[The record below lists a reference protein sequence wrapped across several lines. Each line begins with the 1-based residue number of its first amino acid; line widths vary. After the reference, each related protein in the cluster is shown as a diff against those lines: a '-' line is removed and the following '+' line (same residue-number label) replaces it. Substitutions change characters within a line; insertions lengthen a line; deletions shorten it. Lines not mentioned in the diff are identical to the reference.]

1 MTDKEFQQR
10 LSEVQCLREC
20 SVFDVI
26 MSDTF
31 LKRIGVRLEAQKQ
44 LRLASRK
51 AIAGKGRLL
60 AHTVD
65 RFMNHTAEEMRD
77 NYLTVVGKT
86 SKRPASE
93 RKYIE
98 QLGNLAYNDTIREM
112 VVAECPD
119 LEEEFNKRTNGRH
132 S

>member
-10 LSEVQCLREC
+10 LSEVQCLREQ

-51 AIAGKGRLL
+51 AIKSGRLL

-65 RFMNHTAEEMRD
+65 RFMKHTAEEMRD
-77 NYLTVVGKT
+77 DYLTVVGKT
-86 SKRPASE
+86 SKRPHAE
-93 RKYIE
+93 RVYIE

>member
-10 LSEVQCLREC
+10 LSEVQCLREQ

-44 LRLASRK
+44 LRLAARNSVK
-51 AIAGKGRLL
+51 GKGRLL
-60 AHTVD
+60 AHTIDHFMTYSPEEFRDEYISVTAKRSMRNHAD
-65 RFMNHTAEEMRD
+65 R
-77 NYLTVVGKT
+77 V
-86 SKRPASE
+86 
-93 RKYIE
+93 YIE

>member
-1 MTDKEFQQR
+1 MTEKEFQQR
-10 LSEVQCLREC
+10 LSEVQCLREQ

-31 LKRIGVRLEAQKQ
+31 LKKISARLEAQKQ
-44 LRLASRK
+44 LRRAARQS
-51 AIAGKGRLL
+51 IGNGRLL

-65 RFMNHTAEEMRD
+65 RFMEHTAEEMRD
-77 NYLTVVGKT
+77 DYLTVVGKT
-86 SKRPASE
+86 SKRPAVE

-119 LEEEFNKRTNGRH
+119 LEEEFNKRRNGRY